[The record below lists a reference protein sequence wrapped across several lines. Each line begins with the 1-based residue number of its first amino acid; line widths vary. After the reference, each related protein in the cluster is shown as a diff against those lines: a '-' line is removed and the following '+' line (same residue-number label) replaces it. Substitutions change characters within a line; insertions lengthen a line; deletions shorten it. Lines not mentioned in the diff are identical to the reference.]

1 MGTQNNGKMLK
12 QLYGVQLPGDERN
25 IQQIIVFARA
35 VRFSY

>member
-12 QLYGVQLPGDERN
+12 QLYGVQLPGMRETYN
-25 IQQIIVFARA
+25 KIIVCARA